1 MPISATGTWSD
12 PASPVTPATAP
23 ARGFTLIEVMVV
35 VVIVGI
41 MLTFASLSLN
51 VGTSPAETEAK
62 RLAALARLAAEEAI
76 LTNTELALRLGRD
89 GYRFQ
94 TLGENG
100 WQDLE
105 DDPTFR
111 PRRFTVP
118 LVLDGEIEGESLAF
132 AGEQDPAVFFLSSGE
147 VSAFRLGLAEDRP
160 DAQAYWLEGRLD
172 GEVRYLGR
180 EAREP

>member
-1 MPISATGTWSD
+1 MR
-12 PASPVTPATAP
+12 PATAP

-62 RLAALARLAAEEAI
+62 RLAALARLAAEEAV

-111 PRRFTVP
+111 PRRFGAP
-118 LVLDGEIEGESLAF
+118 LVVEGEIEGDPVSF
-132 AGEQDPAVFFLSSGE
+132 SGEQAPAVFFLSSGE
-147 VSAFRLGLAEDRP
+147 VSVFRLGIAEDRP
-160 DAQAYWLEGRLD
+160 DAEPHWLEGRAD
-172 GEVRYLGR
+172 GEIRYLGR